1 MRISIV
7 NSAKDPA
14 GCHIREELLK
24 MTGHLGEGA
33 FRYFTHDIVFLE
45 TEERLI
51 YEDNLDVR
59 TDCDLIIFISRHT
72 SVNPAPALTVHVT
85 GNFKTADYGGEPDSL
100 AMAAPEWMQRTLNM
114 LRKYAPKGYSVSYEV
129 THHGPT
135 DLKTPSFFVE
145 IGSTEKEWAD
155 KDAASAVAG
164 SLLEVLKEDS
174 PEVIRLIG
182 FGGNHY
188 AARETEIALSSNAGF
203 GHICH
208 SREVPD
214 ADKETVIRMVKY
226 SGAQAAYID
235 KKSVPKSD
243 LRRIEKILKDLNL
256 PLLSEGEVISAGELD
271 WETFLEIREMADEVK
286 GAGKVKIM
294 AISGKGELFRFG
306 IDADLF
312 EEALRADKS
321 AVVKSLQK
329 LPVACITSLSGNLLP
344 EFISYKE
351 NRLKLINDLITLCV
365 KTLHKEEFTV
375 TDNDRIIIRKVRFDP
390 DAAKKAGVPPGPLY
404 GRLAAG
410 NEIIIEGRKITPEMV
425 SAVDEKII
433 HLEGLE
439 RYL

>member
-1 MRISIV
+1 MKISIV

-14 GCHIREELLK
+14 GCNIREELLK
-24 MTGHLGEGA
+24 ITGHPGSGI
-33 FRYFTHDIVFLE
+33 FRYFTHEIVFLE

-51 YEDNLDVR
+51 YEENLDER

-85 GNFKTADYGGEPDSL
+85 GNFKTADYGGEPESL

-114 LRKYAPKGYSVSYEV
+114 LRKYAPEGYSVSYEV

-155 KDAASAVAG
+155 KDAASAVAK

-174 PEVIRLIG
+174 PDVIRMIG

-214 ADKETVIRMVKY
+214 ADKETVIRMIKN

-243 LRRIEKILKDLNL
+243 LRRIEKILSDLKL
-256 PLLSEGEVISAGELD
+256 PLLSEGEIISAGDLD
-271 WETFLEIREMADEVK
+271 WETFLKIRETADEVK

-294 AISGKGELFRFG
+294 GISGKGEIIRFG

-312 EEALRADKS
+312 EEALKADKS
-321 AVVKSLQK
+321 AVVKTLQK
-329 LPVACITSLSGNLLP
+329 LPIVCITSLSGNILP
-344 EFISYKE
+344 ESASAAPAISPAPETAAVLRK
-351 NRLKLINDLITLCV
+351 RRRGS
-365 KTLHKEEFTV
+365 EFT
-375 TDNDRIIIRKVRFDP
+375 TRISRQAP
-390 DAAKKAGVPPGPLY
+390 W
-404 GRLAAG
+404 
-410 NEIIIEGRKITPEMV
+410 
-425 SAVDEKII
+425 S
-433 HLEGLE
+433 
-439 RYL
+439 

>member
-1 MRISIV
+1 MKIAIV
-7 NSAKDPA
+7 NSVKDPA

-24 MTGHLGEGA
+24 KTGHSGSGIL
-33 FRYFTHDIVFLE
+33 RYFTHRIVFLE

-51 YEDNLDVR
+51 YEENLDER

-72 SVNPAPALTVHVT
+72 GVNPAPALTVHVT
-85 GNFKTADYGGEPDSL
+85 GNFKTADYGGRPESL

-114 LRKYAPKGYSVSYEV
+114 LQKYAPEGYSVSYEV

-155 KDAASAVAG
+155 KNAASAVAN
-164 SLLEVLKEDS
+164 SLLEILKEDS
-174 PEVIRLIG
+174 PEVIRMIG

-188 AARETEIALSSNAGF
+188 AARETEMALSSNAGF

-214 ADKETVIRMVKY
+214 ADKATVIRMMKN

-235 KKSVPKSD
+235 KKSVAKSD
-243 LRRIEKILKDLNL
+243 LRRIEKILAELSL
-256 PLLSEGEVISAGELD
+256 PLLSEGEVKSAGDLD
-271 WETFLEIREMADEVK
+271 WETFLEIRETAGRIK

-294 AISGKGELFRFG
+294 ALSGKGEIIRFE
-306 IDADLF
+306 INPELF

-321 AVVKSLQK
+321 AVHNTLQT
-329 LPVACITSLSGNLLP
+329 LPVACIMSHTGNLLP

-365 KTLHKEEFTV
+365 KTLHKEEYTA
-375 TDNDRIIIRKVRFDP
+375 TDNDRIIIRRVRFDP
-390 DAAKKAGVPPGPLY
+390 DAAKKAGVTPGPLY
-404 GRLAAG
+404 GKLASG
-410 NEIIIEGRKITPEMV
+410 NEIVIEGRIITPDMV